1 MIISLIAAM
10 GRNRIIGNKNAL
22 PWNMPADMARFR
34 ALTKGKPIIMGM
46 KTFISIG
53 RVLPDRPNIILTRD
67 SDWKAPQGAI
77 AAYSPEEAIKIAE
90 GHHEIMVIGGEQI
103 FKIFL
108 PLAHKMYLTFIDHA
122 FNGDALFPE
131 FDHSE
136 WREIER
142 TSFSADTEN
151 PYPYEFVT
159 LKRMA

>member
-46 KTFISIG
+46 KTFLSIG
-53 RVLPDRPNIILTRD
+53 RVLPDRLNIILTRD
-67 SDWKAPQGAI
+67 RDWKPPTGVI
-77 AAYSPEEAIKIAE
+77 VAYSPQEAIEKAS
-90 GHHEIMVIGGEQI
+90 GSHEVMVIGGGEI
-103 FKIFL
+103 FKLFL
-108 PLAHKMYLTFIDHA
+108 PLAQKMYLTFIDHE
-122 FNGDALFPE
+122 FDGDAFFPE
-131 FDHSE
+131 FDRSE

-142 TSFSADTEN
+142 VSFSADMEN

-159 LKRMA
+159 LERA